1 MAEEAGMTEVD
12 IVVSRGAVEKVMPA
26 DKVDAIV
33 KRAASGDRGCLPD
46 VRALLADPE
55 CGSDLRTCGGSS
67 AEWLRQSLIK
77 TAAGKNVLTRECIA
91 QELDRVRR
99 ELEGSNPTPIER
111 LLAERAS
118 HCWHVVNLYENANAN
133 ASGWN
138 ISQADLQHRKI
149 DKAHARF
156 LTAVRTLAQVRK
168 LALPTLQV
176 NIARNQVNVAEAGRE

>member
-1 MAEEAGMTEVD
+1 MAEVN
-12 IVVSRGAVEKVMPA
+12 VVVPRRGVGKVMTS
-26 DKVDAIV
+26 DKLDAIV

-46 VRALLADPE
+46 VQALLADPE
-55 CGSDLRTCGGSS
+55 CGADFRRACGSS

-77 TAAGKNVLTRECIA
+77 KAADKNILAQESIA
-91 QELDRVRR
+91 QELDTVRM
-99 ELEGSNPTPIER
+99 ELEGPNPTPIER
-111 LLAERAS
+111 MLAERAS
-118 HCWHVVNLYENANAN
+118 LCWYIVNLYENAYAN

-156 LTAVRTLAQVRK
+156 LSALRTLAQVRK

-176 NIARNQVNVAEAGRE
+176 NIAKNQINVAEAGRE